1 MALVTSHQQPAALA
15 LCAQGY
21 YLRDGVVAAVLAEA
35 CEG

>member
-1 MALVTSHQQPAALA
+1 MALVTNQQQPTELA